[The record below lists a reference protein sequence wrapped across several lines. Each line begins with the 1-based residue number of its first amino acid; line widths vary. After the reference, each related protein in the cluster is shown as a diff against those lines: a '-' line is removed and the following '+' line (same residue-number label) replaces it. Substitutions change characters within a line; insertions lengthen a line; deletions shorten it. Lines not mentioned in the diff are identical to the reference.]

1 MSRMKDMSYEI
12 RSSMNVI
19 MGLAESYLENDTLTD
34 EVRDGFEKIYNEGG
48 MLLRSINRVLDPSG
62 AAEGDT
68 GEKAQNFTFKN
79 AAQTKRKKVIREPM
93 PYGRVLI
100 VDDMVSNLDVAKL
113 LLKPYQLQID
123 CAGSGLDAINKIKS
137 GKEYDIVFMD
147 HMMPEMD
154 GMETTKKLRQSGY
167 KLPIIAL
174 TANTAEGQSELFLAN
189 GFDAFISKP
198 IDIRQLN
205 DSLNKFV
212 RDKKRI

>member
-1 MSRMKDMSYEI
+1 MKDMSYEI

-19 MGLAESYLENDTLTD
+19 MGVAESYLGNDTLTD
-34 EVRDGFEKIYNEGG
+34 EVRDGFEKIYNEGNI
-48 MLLRSINRVLDPSG
+48 LLRSLNIVLEPNTAPESE
-62 AAEGDT
+62 AVERAE
-68 GEKAQNFTFKN
+68 KK
-79 AAQTKRKKVIREPM
+79 KKVIREPM
-93 PYGRVLI
+93 PYGKVLI

-123 CAGSGLDAINKIKS
+123 SAGSGSQAIKMIKS

-154 GMETTKKLRQSGY
+154 GMETVKTLRKSGY
-167 KLPIIAL
+167 KHPIIAL
-174 TANTAEGQSELFLAN
+174 TANTAKGQADIFLEN
-189 GFDAFISKP
+189 GFDGYISKP

-212 RDKKRI
+212 RDRARI